1 MFFQTIYPMLSAGT
15 DLSINIRRVNN
26 TLCVAVMP
34 RHMGVKDE
42 SGKNLVPLILNGTP
56 EELDAEFLKT
66 ITAPVSRALGMLTNL
81 ETFEKQTEKVS
92 SKGKTEKTAVEKE
105 TKEAREKREK
115 MEKLLK
121 KADEAHTAH
130 RHSEALTWLKQA
142 RVLAPTD
149 KQNEIDIRMQEI
161 QKQADAGSLFAA
173 LPEPQ
178 PQPQP
183 AAQPQPAHPAAP
195 TGNGM
200 GTASMTQDG
209 QMQMFHQHP
218 AAVPQYTDTE
228 PVPVPQPVIQETGSV
243 PGGYPPMQP
252 GYVQP
257 AQYTGQPAA
266 RTEAPASQPVP
277 PETTGSFP
285 GGYPP
290 MQSGYV
296 QPAQYPGQHPVYPP
310 QMQPVNGQ
318 PYHYQ
323 QPVQQPLPVQNAST
337 GNREYRTPAQEIPET
352 YSFDKDDETDRELLK
367 ENPYA
372 EYIDFPEECRV
383 KDEAQQEVVCC

>member
-92 SKGKTEKTAVEKE
+92 AKGKTEKTAVEKE

-142 RVLAPTD
+142 RVLAP
-149 KQNEIDIRMQEI
+149 
-161 QKQADAGSLFAA
+161 ADAASTGSTTATCTSGSTNRKRHRDSLHDTGRTNADV
-173 LPEPQ
+173 P
-178 PQPQP
+178 P
-183 AAQPQPAHPAAP
+183 ASCCRTPIYRYRTCTGASTRY
-195 TGNGM
+195 TGNRECTRRIPAYAAGICTTRTIY
-200 GTASMTQDG
+200 GTAGSQDRG
-209 QMQMFHQHP
+209 
-218 AAVPQYTDTE
+218 TCIST
-228 PVPVPQPVIQETGSV
+228 
-243 PGGYPPMQP
+243 
-252 GYVQP
+252 
-257 AQYTGQPAA
+257 
-266 RTEAPASQPVP
+266 R
-277 PETTGSFP
+277 
-285 GGYPP
+285 
-290 MQSGYV
+290 
-296 QPAQYPGQHPVYPP
+296 
-310 QMQPVNGQ
+310 
-318 PYHYQ
+318 
-323 QPVQQPLPVQNAST
+323 ST
-337 GNREYRTPAQEIPET
+337 GNRRFSWRIPAHAAGIRTTRTISRTTSRISATDAARKRSALPLPAAGTAAASGTERFHRQP
-352 YSFDKDDETDRELLK
+352 
-367 ENPYA
+367 
-372 EYIDFPEECRV
+372 
-383 KDEAQQEVVCC
+383 

>member
-92 SKGKTEKTAVEKE
+92 AKGKTEKTAVEKE

-142 RVLAPTD
+142 RVLAPAD

-173 LPEPQ
+173 LPETQ

-195 TGNGM
+195 TGNGI

-257 AQYTGQPAA
+257 AQY
-266 RTEAPASQPVP
+266 
-277 PETTGSFP
+277 
-285 GGYPP
+285 
-290 MQSGYV
+290 
-296 QPAQYPGQHPVYPP
+296 PGQHPVYPP

-323 QPVQQPLPVQNAST
+323 QPVQPPLPVQNAST
-337 GNREYRTPAQEIPET
+337 GNREYRTQSQETPET

-372 EYIDFPEECRV
+372 EYIDFPEENRV
-383 KDEAQQEVVCC
+383 KDEAQQELVYC